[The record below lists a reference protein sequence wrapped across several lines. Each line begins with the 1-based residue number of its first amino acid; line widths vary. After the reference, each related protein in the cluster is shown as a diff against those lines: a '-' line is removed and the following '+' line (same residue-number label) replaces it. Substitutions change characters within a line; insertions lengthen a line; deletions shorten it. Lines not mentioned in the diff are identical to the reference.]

1 MLYSTPNCLGTM
13 NRALLAPVQLECGPY
28 VERIQ
33 RCFYRT
39 RQCCRARSY
48 YHYDELKFHIRGT
61 TLVIK
66 KRSVP
71 TSNQRHHKHQEHR
84 EMRDSVARRK
94 LSVDGH
100 GEQAERHVPETAQS
114 DFHDQ
119 TGKKGGL
126 RITLPKLENQ

>member
-13 NRALLAPVQLECGPY
+13 NRGLLAPVQLECGPY

-33 RCFYRT
+33 RCFYRA
-39 RQCCRARSY
+39 RRYCRARGV
-48 YHYDELKFHIRGT
+48 YHYDDLKFHIRGT
-61 TLVIK
+61 ALVIK

-71 TSNQRHHKHQEHR
+71 TSNQRHHKHQERR
-84 EMRDSVARRK
+84 EMRDSVARRR

-100 GEQAERHVPETAQS
+100 GEQAESHVSETAQS

-119 TGKKGGL
+119 PGENFGL
-126 RITLPKLENQ
+126 RITLPKLDDR